1 MSKII
6 KSIIGVLVILILLT
20 VLILFTTVNSEVTK
34 KDINKLDKRVNRIER
49 KVDRNFEQLLKE
61 EIRSQE
67 ILVNQDSIKN
77 NLDTVKAGIRVIGRT
92 L

>member
-6 KSIIGVLVILILLT
+6 KSIIGVLVTLILLT

-61 EIRSQE
+61 EMRSQE